1 MTQDQVDSFK
11 ANGFLVLPGFVP
23 DDVLAQWR
31 EQFWGHLGCTIDEPD
46 KWPDEYPAKV
56 EGFKPDPMF
65 GDMPDLQAIAE
76 QVGGGHFKG
85 GGCGVAVRW
94 PQTDAD
100 WTMPD
105 SGHLDGYPGEGCQ
118 AVLMVGATT
127 YVHDVEPEGGCY
139 VYWPASHHLAHRYFR
154 QHPDRIE
161 GTFRETPEWEAR
173 GWGIF
178 SDDGPEPAREFVAR
192 AGDVI
197 LWHGWLCHS
206 GSTNV
211 QPSPRVGFFARWTH
225 EDDAMVRESIP
236 ADPWHHWAI

>member
-178 SDDGPEPAREFVAR
+178 SDDGPEPAREFVPQWGGNASNLAR
-192 AGDVI
+192 YGEEVLI
-197 LWHGWLCHS
+197 YLHS
-206 GSTNV
+206 L
-211 QPSPRVGFFARWTH
+211 
-225 EDDAMVRESIP
+225 P
-236 ADPWHHWAI
+236 ADKRSMFGPDCYSNVCREARSDSWAWSS